1 VSDPAPDSG
10 PPCGTDRWSTTPID
24 GGNTATDCGPLTCG
38 GGVIAVFESTIP
50 TGQYAGNTNIA
61 AQRIAPDGSLRWS
74 TGGAPLWVSFTTADE
89 SRPAAVADGE
99 GGVVVA
105 FEAHT
110 ADGAAATSDIW
121 MQRVSANGQLVWGS
135 GGLPVALTSTPT
147 NETGAHGGVVVAYG
161 VAGSGISEVNACL
174 VASTGELSWSEPARI
189 ASADPDGLVYLWASP
204 GLAAEL
210 VVVGSAAQ
218 EIGGLEHW
226 VISESGCLSNRTVL
240 PTAVTGGGPAA
251 ELSAT
256 FAAPNPFNASTI
268 LTFWAQSQEPVDVR
282 VYNAFGQLVRQIR
295 HQPVSSGWQRVRWDG
310 RTDAGANVASGTYL
324 YTIMRSG
331 AVGRPPI
338 VRASGRATLVR

>member
-135 GGLPVALTSTPT
+135 GGL
-147 NETGAHGGVVVAYG
+147 GGVVVAYG